1 MPDLF
6 KYSDFEFC
14 GTLADENPKCW
25 FINDGNK
32 ENVPIPKSQVRSM
45 RRIDCTD
52 DWILTIPLWLA
63 QEKGIV

>member
-14 GTLADENPKCW
+14 GILANENPKCW
-25 FINDGNK
+25 FVNDGK
-32 ENVPIPKSQVRSM
+32 EEIPIPKNQVRHM
-45 RRIDCTD
+45 RRVGRTD